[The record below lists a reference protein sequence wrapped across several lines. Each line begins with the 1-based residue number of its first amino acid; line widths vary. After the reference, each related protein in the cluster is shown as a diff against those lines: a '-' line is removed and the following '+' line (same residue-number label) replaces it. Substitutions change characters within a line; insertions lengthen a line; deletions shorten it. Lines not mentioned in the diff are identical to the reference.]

1 MSPIPCMSFQ
11 RITGEFKDINRA
23 AKAKA
28 SLYNKR
34 FKVFKTSSINQSYS
48 FLSYL
53 SLFMIAL
60 PLLLLL
66 FPYRTST
73 GSKSFILYTF
83 HKRFSSHCPLTDTV
97 NVSSTLLQ
105 SFTVDFRFIFFFYFC
120 FSLTYVTVI
129 RFQLCCASP
138 SFVPAATFSIKS

>member
-1 MSPIPCMSFQ
+1 MSSKISTELRKRRLLFIIKGL
-11 RITGEFKDINRA
+11 R
-23 AKAKA
+23 
-28 SLYNKR
+28 SLR
-34 FKVFKTSSINQSYS
+34 LPLFGLTNQSYS

-73 GSKSFILYTF
+73 GSKSFLLYTF

-97 NVSSTLLQ
+97 NVSSTLSQ
-105 SFTVDFRFIFFFYFC
+105 SFSVDFRFIFFFYFC
-120 FSLTYVTVI
+120 FSHTYVTVI

-138 SFVPAATFSIKS
+138 SFVPAASFSIKS

>member
-1 MSPIPCMSFQ
+1 MSSKISTEL
-11 RITGEFKDINRA
+11 R
-23 AKAKA
+23 
-28 SLYNKR
+28 KR
-34 FKVFKTSSINQSYS
+34 RLLFIIRGLRFLRLPLFGWTNQSYS

-60 PLLLLL
+60 LLRLLL

-73 GSKSFILYTF
+73 GSKSFVLYTF

-97 NVSSTLLQ
+97 NVSSTLSQ
-105 SFTVDFRFIFFFYFC
+105 SFSVDFRFIFFFYFC
-120 FSLTYVTVI
+120 FSHTYVTVI

-138 SFVPAATFSIKS
+138 SFVPAAYFSIKS

>member
-1 MSPIPCMSFQ
+1 MSSKISTELRKRRLLFIISGL
-11 RITGEFKDINRA
+11 R
-23 AKAKA
+23 
-28 SLYNKR
+28 SLRLYLLGWTNH
-34 FKVFKTSSINQSYS
+34 SYS

-73 GSKSFILYTF
+73 GSKSFVLYTF

-97 NVSSTLLQ
+97 NVSSTLSQ
-105 SFTVDFRFIFFFYFC
+105 SFTVDFRFIFFFIFD
-120 FSLTYVTVI
+120 FLLRT
-129 RFQLCCASP
+129 
-138 SFVPAATFSIKS
+138 

>member
-1 MSPIPCMSFQ
+1 MSFQ

-23 AKAKA
+23 AKEKA
-28 SLYNKR
+28 SLYNQR
-34 FKVFKTSSINQSYS
+34 SLRLHLLGWTNQPYS

-60 PLLLLL
+60 LLRLLL

-73 GSKSFILYTF
+73 GSKSFVLYTF

-97 NVSSTLLQ
+97 NVSSTLSQ
-105 SFTVDFRFIFFFYFC
+105 SFSVDFRFHFYFC
-120 FSLTYVTVI
+120 FPHTYVTVI

-138 SFVPAATFSIKS
+138 SFVPAASFSIKS